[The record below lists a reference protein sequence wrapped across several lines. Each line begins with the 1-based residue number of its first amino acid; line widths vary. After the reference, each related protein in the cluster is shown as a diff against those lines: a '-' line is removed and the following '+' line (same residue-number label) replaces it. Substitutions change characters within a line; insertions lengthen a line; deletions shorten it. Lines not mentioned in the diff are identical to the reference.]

1 MLNFFLPIFRYGN
14 EENLVTMM
22 GLMQAIVSFVQ
33 DNKDNIKLVLTA
45 QKLALLLVTLRLIS
59 TFWKALFK
67 WLENALFLN
76 LRYL

>member
-59 TFWKALFK
+59 TF
-67 WLENALFLN
+67 
-76 LRYL
+76 